1 MAPNFIRT
9 RARGSRCGETGAE
22 IRGSWTERSSS
33 KRCSLFAR
41 SEGPQTSRG
50 ARALV
55 SGLHATLEARPEAH
69 GGSQEPQWDW
79 GAVLHPGSKVARRP
93 PAIQVPALRRAPA
106 SRKMPAGPS
115 LNSPVPPQR
124 SAYSLGSGPAGTT
137 ASRSFLRWGAS
148 ASRTLWTNHLALH
161 GTATAT
167 AQKGSGGQ
175 QLNLPTAKAT

>member
-55 SGLHATLEARPEAH
+55 SGLR
-69 GGSQEPQWDW
+69 
-79 GAVLHPGSKVARRP
+79 AVPRSP
-93 PAIQVPALRRAPA
+93 P
-106 SRKMPAGPS
+106 
-115 LNSPVPPQR
+115 
-124 SAYSLGSGPAGTT
+124 
-137 ASRSFLRWGAS
+137 
-148 ASRTLWTNHLALH
+148 
-161 GTATAT
+161 
-167 AQKGSGGQ
+167 
-175 QLNLPTAKAT
+175 

>member
-9 RARGSRCGETGAE
+9 RARGSRCRETGAE

-55 SGLHATLEARPEAH
+55 SGLRATLEARPEAH

-93 PAIQVPALRRAPA
+93 PPSRSRPSEGLQPAGRCPR
-106 SRKMPAGPS
+106 GPS
-115 LNSPVPPQR
+115 LNNPVPPQR

-167 AQKGSGGQ
+167 ARKGSGGQ

>member
-1 MAPNFIRT
+1 MGLGGGPASRLQGRT
-9 RARGSRCGETGAE
+9 
-22 IRGSWTERSSS
+22 
-33 KRCSLFAR
+33 
-41 SEGPQTSRG
+41 
-50 ARALV
+50 
-55 SGLHATLEARPEAH
+55 EA
-69 GGSQEPQWDW
+69 
-79 GAVLHPGSKVARRP
+79 

-175 QLNLPTAKAT
+175 QLNLPTAKAR